1 MQPTYKNFS
10 LNLCITLNIYIR
22 SRVTSTS
29 QDQFS
34 ALNLSTA
41 ENTAGMYSIALQMSL
56 PNESTPMTR

>member
-10 LNLCITLNIYIR
+10 LNLCIILNVYIR

-41 ENTAGMYSIALQMSL
+41 ENIAGIYSTALQMSF
-56 PNESTPMTR
+56 PNESTPMTL